1 MANVTVE
8 YDDERRND
16 TLNDS
21 IDYDGIDNGSSRRIR
36 RPEATLQEA
45 AQCVSRG
52 ETFQRVST
60 MFGIPISTIR
70 FYMARKGILPRRKRG
85 RTTITPSHINGNT
98 ISSTTSHLDMASL
111 AMRQSPGNQINQLSD
126 SNPSPLSDFNNSTNA
141 STTNTSINLRR
152 SRSTSPLEP
161 PYHFANFKLPELRPK
176 LV

>member
-8 YDDERRND
+8 YDDERRQD
-16 TLNDS
+16 VLNDGTM
-21 IDYDGIDNGSSRRIR
+21 DGYDGMESGSRRIR

-85 RTTITPSHINGNT
+85 RTTITPTTPQLNGNT
-98 ISSTTSHLDMASL
+98 ISSTTSYLDMVN
-111 AMRQSPGNQINQLSD
+111 NQNSSTD
-126 SNPSPLSDFNNSTNA
+126 TNADNSNPSPSDFSNNTP
-141 STTNTSINLRR
+141 RR
-152 SRSTSPLEP
+152 SRSASPLEP

>member
-8 YDDERRND
+8 YDDERRSDALND
-16 TLNDS
+16 TMDS
-21 IDYDGIDNGSSRRIR
+21 YDGMESSSRRIR

-85 RTTITPSHINGNT
+85 RTTITTPQINGNT
-98 ISSTTSHLDMASL
+98 ISSTTSYLDMAGGSVL
-111 AMRQSPGNQINQLSD
+111 SQSSPGNNQLSEN
-126 SNPSPLSDFNNSTNA
+126 SNPSPSDF
-141 STTNTSINLRR
+141 STTNTNSNAINLRR

>member
-1 MANVTVE
+1 MPFSDYAMANVTVE

-16 TLNDS
+16 GLNDT
-21 IDYDGIDNGSSRRIR
+21 IDGYDGMESSSRRIR

-60 MFGIPISTIR
+60 MFSIPISTIR

-85 RTTITPSHINGNT
+85 RTTITTPHANGNA
-98 ISSTTSHLDMASL
+98 ISSTTSFLDMATGNVLS
-111 AMRQSPGNQINQLSD
+111 QSSPGNNQLSEN
-126 SNPSPLSDFNNSTNA
+126 SNPSPSDFTRNA
-141 STTNTSINLRR
+141 LNLRR

>member
-16 TLNDS
+16 AMNDTM
-21 IDYDGIDNGSSRRIR
+21 DGYDGMESSTRRIR

-45 AQCVSRG
+45 AQCVSQG

-60 MFGIPISTIR
+60 MFSIPISTIR

-85 RTTITPSHINGNT
+85 RTTITTPQINGNT
-98 ISSTTSHLDMASL
+98 ISSTTSYLDMAGGSSL
-111 AMRQSPGNQINQLSD
+111 SQLPGNNQLSEN
-126 SNPSPLSDFNNSTNA
+126 SNPSPSDFSRTSTSNA
-141 STTNTSINLRR
+141 MNLRR

-161 PYHFANFKLPELRPK
+161 PFHFANFKLPELRPK